1 MCWLPD
7 YEYFDTYL
15 FAVMR
20 SAYVSFKIYIIFYF
34 LYLRFFISCSVQC
47 KILQRNLSS
56 ILANSFEKAATLVG
70 YG

>member
-7 YEYFDTYL
+7 YEYFDNYL
-15 FAVMR
+15 FVVMR
-20 SAYVSFKIYIIFYF
+20 SAYVSFKIYVIFYF
-34 LYLRFFISCSVQC
+34 LYLRFFISSSVQC

-56 ILANSFEKAATLVG
+56 ILANSFEKAVTLVG